1 MTISTC
7 NTIYYGEQLGFIKEN
22 GNLFIPKIYFPYRY
36 PVLTFLVSA
45 TPASIVDSS
54 WVRFLCTRNDSY
66 KPSGIEWDCWN
77 VYYKRPVKQ
86 DSGNWAP
93 VCRPKVAGIG
103 SHGGHIC
110 IFRDPT
116 NRPYNTPELDL
127 YRPDATSI
135 GQLSVRF
142 WHITVYL
149 RVLDTII
156 SDLTLQLYKI
166 LQSQVTGQ
174 NRTDTRGIVA
184 VLARWSPI
192 LTHHGVSIYF
202 YLFMVR

>member
-93 VCRPKVAGIG
+93 VCKFVGRKSLALVHMEVTSVHSETPLTVPIIRQNWTCIDPMLPASVSYRFG
-103 SHGGHIC
+103 SDTLPYIC
-110 IFRDPT
+110 
-116 NRPYNTPELDL
+116 
-127 YRPDATSI
+127 
-135 GQLSVRF
+135 
-142 WHITVYL
+142 VY
-149 RVLDTII
+149 
-156 SDLTLQLYKI
+156 
-166 LQSQVTGQ
+166 
-174 NRTDTRGIVA
+174 
-184 VLARWSPI
+184 
-192 LTHHGVSIYF
+192 
-202 YLFMVR
+202 